1 MDDMSGFVIDVADFM
16 KKESRMTI
24 LHNHMNLY
32 CLIIYAQYLEYS
44 KLSRISRNLKRSG
57 SIEKNQP
64 RFNKKD
70 PFQ

>member
-1 MDDMSGFVIDVADFM
+1 MLHGDMYLPRVMLD
-16 KKESRMTI
+16 
-24 LHNHMNLY
+24 
-32 CLIIYAQYLEYS
+32 AQSSEDS